1 MIKKLNG
8 YFLTKKVRHKYLI
21 KVRSFSGAKVSCMV
35 DHVKPTLRDD
45 KPDHII
51 LHAGTNDL
59 RAEKSTSQIAK
70 SIMDLRW
77 KPPKYVK
84 KMKKNIL

>member
-1 MIKKLNG
+1 MIKKLND
-8 YFLTKKVRHKYLI
+8 YFLMRKVRHKYLI

-51 LHAGTNDL
+51 LHVGTNDL
-59 RAEKSTSQIAK
+59 RTEKTGNQITK
-70 SIMDLRW
+70 SVMDLTTSLKTMAIR
-77 KPPKYVK
+77 
-84 KMKKNIL
+84 

>member
-8 YFLTKKVRHKYLI
+8 YFLTRKVRHKYLI

-35 DHVKPTLRDD
+35 DHVNPTLRDD

-51 LHAGTNDL
+51 FT
-59 RAEKSTSQIAK
+59 RRYK
-70 SIMDLRW
+70 
-77 KPPKYVK
+77 
-84 KMKKNIL
+84 